1 MESRKK
7 ILLAVLA
14 VSFIG
19 MVAYLVAWRGASLS
33 ELIAFF
39 MFGVALVTVAYLGLK
54 RAKRK
59 EAKPSIP
66 KVVFASFGVSFALI
80 MAVAVIAMLFIGN
93 VAFDLFWGDHTGVLW
108 AISAVAVSPFVYR
121 RLQ

>member
-7 ILLAVLA
+7 TLLAALTVL
-14 VSFIG
+14 FIG

-39 MFGVALVTVAYLGLK
+39 VFGLALVSVAYLGLK
-54 RAKRK
+54 NATKK
-59 EAKPSIP
+59 EAKPSIL
-66 KVVFASFGVSFALI
+66 KVVFVSFGVSFALI
-80 MAVAVIAMLFIGN
+80 MAIAVIAMLFIGN
-93 VAFDLFWGDHTGVLW
+93 VAFDLFWGDHIWVVW
-108 AISAVAVSPFVYR
+108 AISAVAISPLVYR